1 MSHLNSELGRR
12 ERVAGRNRG
21 GAGDKG
27 HGKMTV
33 PLVQR
38 FDERVTQSTG
48 LPCQAAGSPSLSP
61 DHFPPQQGL
70 LKKGP
75 KSLSLSHLESS
86 FSPRRCCLVGQLVHI
101 CIEVLNRL
109 LIVWGR

>member
-27 HGKMTV
+27 HDKMTV
-33 PLVQR
+33 PLVQW
-38 FDERVTQSTG
+38 FDERVTRSTG

-75 KSLSLSHLESS
+75 KSLSLSHLES
-86 FSPRRCCLVGQLVHI
+86 FSSRRCGLVGQLVHI

-109 LIVWGR
+109 LIVWGT